1 MLSNADRLI
10 WGLVIGWYFAFAYD
24 SDKLSSFHSIISDG
38 VANGMRRNGNDLILP
53 TPIPNKTSEEQNVIK
68 FVCLYEQNVMK
79 FVISRGNCI
88 ANRWRITLILSVL
101 INSTGM

>member
-10 WGLVIGWYFAFAYD
+10 WGLVIGWYFASAYD
-24 SDKLSSFHSIISDG
+24 SNKLSSFHCIISDG
-38 VANGMRRNGNDLILP
+38 VANGMRRNGNVLILP
-53 TPIPNKTSEEQNVIK
+53 TTIPNKASEEQNVMK
-68 FVCLYEQNVMK
+68 FVCLYEQNVK